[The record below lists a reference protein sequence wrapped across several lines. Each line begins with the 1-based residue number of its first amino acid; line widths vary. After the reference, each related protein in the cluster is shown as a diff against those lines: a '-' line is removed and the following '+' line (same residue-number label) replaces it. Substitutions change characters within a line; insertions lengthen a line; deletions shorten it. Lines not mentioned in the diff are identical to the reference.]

1 MSEIE
6 KPSNAEEKET
16 PPSLEVVPRNILI
29 EKISQLHEKPNVA
42 VALLLAG
49 DRISC
54 CDEGVIM
61 EKEAKLV
68 GVATIAPEGE
78 EQSGQPTIV
87 GLYVVPEHRG
97 QGYGSQILRR
107 AIERCIERGFDKI
120 RMDVMSSN
128 ASKIIEKLPDEIKE
142 KIDVHNLGNIMDNF

>member
-1 MSEIE
+1 M
-6 KPSNAEEKET
+6 
-16 PPSLEVVPRNILI
+16 VPRSILI
-29 EKISQLHEKPNVA
+29 EKIGRLHKKPNIA
-42 VALLLAG
+42 VGILLSG

-78 EQSGQPTIV
+78 QHSGQPTIV
-87 GLYVVPEHRG
+87 DLYVVPEHRG
-97 QGYGSQILRR
+97 QGYGGQILRR

-128 ASKIIEKLPDEIKE
+128 ATKIIEKLPDEIKE
-142 KIDVHNLGNIMDNF
+142 KIAVHDLGNIMDNF

>member
-1 MSEIE
+1 MSETE
-6 KPSNAEEKET
+6 KPLNIERKEAM
-16 PPSLEVVPRNILI
+16 PSIEVVPRDILI
-29 EKISQLHEKPNVA
+29 EKVSQFYEKPDIAVA
-42 VALLLAG
+42 VLLGG

-61 EKEAKLV
+61 EKESKLI

-78 EQSGQPTIV
+78 EHSGQPTIV
-87 GLYVVPEHRG
+87 GLYVAPEHRG
-97 QGYGSQILRR
+97 QGYGGQILKR

-128 ASKIIEKLPDEIKE
+128 ASKIIEKLPEGIKE
-142 KIDVHNLGNIMDNF
+142 KIDVHNLDNTIDNF

>member
-6 KPSNAEEKET
+6 KPSNIKERES

-29 EKISQLHEKPNVA
+29 DKISQLHEKPNIA
-42 VALLLAG
+42 VGLLLSG

-78 EQSGQPTIV
+78 EHSGQPTIV
-87 GLYVVPEHRG
+87 GLYVVPEQRCK
-97 QGYGSQILRR
+97 GYGGQILKRT
-107 AIERCIERGFDKI
+107 IERCIERGFGKI

-142 KIDVHNLGNIMDNF
+142 KIDVHNFGNIMDNF

>member
-1 MSEIE
+1 MSEKEKSSNIE
-6 KPSNAEEKET
+6 QKES

-29 EKISQLHEKPNVA
+29 EKISQLHEKPNIPIA
-42 VALLLAG
+42 ILLSG

-68 GVATIAPEGE
+68 GVETIAPEGE
-78 EQSGQPTIV
+78 EHSGQPTIV

-97 QGYGSQILRR
+97 QR
-107 AIERCIERGFDKI
+107 I
-120 RMDVMSSN
+120 RQADFE
-128 ASKIIEKLPDEIKE
+128 ASDRK
-142 KIDVHNLGNIMDNF
+142 MY